1 MGITKRRLMAMQ
13 ADINHEPKLCA
24 VCGERVEDED
34 DGKSWQVEL
43 SITGPFITVWLCC
56 GCAESTSTH
65 SCLRCHAAPRADA
78 PICDDCLPGYSSEIE
93 NQARNA
99 ECSRCGGSIPTGELD
114 IFYESG
120 MCGWCEHMSNKE
132 EGVEVVRDEKDWT
145 PERQLPQED
154 KLILTPEEFRN
165 PELRLITDSRLIAYI
180 DSHPEEL
187 YNLTPRQF
195 EEFIAEL
202 LNKMGYTVRLGP
214 GSKDG
219 GVDVFAERDQDFG
232 PELTL
237 VQCKRNS
244 PVNKVGE
251 PIIKQ
256 LHADVNDRK
265 ASKGLVVTTS
275 FFTSTALKYIESSKY
290 RLAGTDFSNL
300 QQWISRFRA

>member
-1 MGITKRRLMAMQ
+1 MGVAKSRMMAME
-13 ADINHEPKLCA
+13 ADTNRELRLCA
-24 VCGERVEDED
+24 VCGERVEYED

-43 SITGPFITVWLCC
+43 SLTGPFITVWLCD
-56 GCAESTSTH
+56 GCAESTPTDT
-65 SCLRCHAAPRADA
+65 CLKCHRDPRADA
-78 PICDDCLPGYSSEIE
+78 PICDNCLPDYASEIE
-93 NQARNA
+93 NQAGDA
-99 ECSRCGGSIPTGELD
+99 ECSRCGGSIPVQELD

-132 EGVEVVRDEKDWT
+132 ERVEVVHDEKDWS
-145 PERQLPQED
+145 PEKQLPQEER
-154 KLILTPEEFRN
+154 LILTPEEFRN
-165 PELRLITDSRLIAYI
+165 PELRLITDPRLIAYI

-187 YNLTPRQF
+187 YSLTPRQF

-202 LNKMGYTVRLGP
+202 LSKMGYKVRLGP

-237 VQCKRNS
+237 VQCKRHS
-244 PVNKVGE
+244 PDHKVGE

-265 ASKGLVVTTS
+265 ASKGLVVTSS

-290 RLAGTDFSNL
+290 RLAGADFDKL
-300 QQWISRFRA
+300 QGCIAHLRA